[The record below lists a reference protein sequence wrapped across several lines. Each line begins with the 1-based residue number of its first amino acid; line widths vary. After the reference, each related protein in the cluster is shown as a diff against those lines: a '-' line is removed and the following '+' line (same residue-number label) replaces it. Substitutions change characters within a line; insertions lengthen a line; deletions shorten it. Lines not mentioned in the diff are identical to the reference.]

1 MRILWTL
8 VKIVIGLAIAIPLG
22 ILTLALTLGVLGTLF
37 GLAMLALKLACIALV
52 GYGAFRILRGVV
64 GRSPRRR
71 APRDRA
77 SRDRASVARE
87 LPAPDPY
94 YRAAMRELDAE
105 LGHSVR

>member
-8 VKIVIGLAIAIPLG
+8 LKVVIALAIAVPLG
-22 ILTLALTLGVLGTLF
+22 VFTLAVTLGVLGTLF
-37 GLAMLALKLACIALV
+37 GLAILTLKLACVALV
-52 GYGAFRILRGVV
+52 GYGAFRLLRRAL
-64 GRSPRRR
+64 GRSPGVRTR
-71 APRDRA
+71 PTP
-77 SRDRASVARE
+77 E

>member
-1 MRILWTL
+1 MRVLWTL
-8 VKIVIGLAIAIPLG
+8 LKIVIGLAIAIPLG
-22 ILTLALTLGVLGTLF
+22 MLALALTLGVLGTLF

-52 GYGAFRILRGVV
+52 GYGAFRILRRVV
-64 GRSPRRR
+64 GRSPRHRS
-71 APRDRA
+71 PRDREPL
-77 SRDRASVARE
+77 ARE

>member
-8 VKIVIGLAIAIPLG
+8 LKIVIGLAIAIPLG
-22 ILTLALTLGVLGTLF
+22 VLALALTLGVLGTLL
-37 GLAMLALKLACIALV
+37 GLAILALKLACVALV
-52 GYGAFRILRGVV
+52 GYGAFRVLRRVV
-64 GRSPRRR
+64 GHSSGGCATRL
-71 APRDRA
+71 
-77 SRDRASVARE
+77 RE

>member
-8 VKIVIGLAIAIPLG
+8 LKIVIGLAIAIPLG
-22 ILTLALTLGVLGTLF
+22 VLALALTLGVLGTLF
-37 GLAMLALKLACIALV
+37 GLAILTLKLACVALV
-52 GYGAFRILRGVV
+52 GYGAFRLL
-64 GRSPRRR
+64 RR
-71 APRDRA
+71 ALGHSAGHRA
-77 SRDRASVARE
+77 PPPRE

>member
-8 VKIVIGLAIAIPLG
+8 LKIIVGLAIAIPLG
-22 ILTLALTLGVLGTLF
+22 ILALALTLGVLGTLL
-37 GLAMLALKLACIALV
+37 GLAVIALKLACVALV
-52 GYGAFRILRGVV
+52 GYGAFRVLRRVLGHSS
-64 GRSPRRR
+64 G
-71 APRDRA
+71 
-77 SRDRASVARE
+77 SRTPLARE